1 MFLRRQKRHISHH
14 FREFLWPQAGW
25 RRVSIYM
32 AHRVK
37 RMPDTSYSI
46 AAGFACG
53 AAMSFTPFV
62 GFHFVMAA
70 LVAWI
75 LRANILASAIGTT
88 VGNPWTFPFIWA
100 GIYNLGIWML
110 DREATAAPLP
120 KLSMTNIFDNFWEIF
135 LPMMTAGLPVALIV
149 WALFFFPLR
158 RAVAGYQAH
167 RRHKIGKN
175 HQEPKP

>member
-1 MFLRRQKRHISHH
+1 MFQRRQKRHAGHH
-14 FREFLWPQAGW
+14 FREFLWPRAGW

-37 RMPDTSYSI
+37 RMPDTPYSI

-62 GFHFVMAA
+62 GFHFLLAA
-70 LVAWI
+70 LVAWVI
-75 LRANILASAIGTT
+75 RANILTSAIGTA

-100 GIYNLGIWML
+100 GIYNLGNWML
-110 DREATAAPLP
+110 GREAGDAPMP
-120 KLSMTNIFDNFWEIF
+120 ELSMTNIFDNFWEVF
-135 LPMMTAGLPVALIV
+135 LPMMIAGFPVALVV

-167 RRHKIGKN
+167 RRHKIETKRKGS
-175 HQEPKP
+175 QP

>member
-1 MFLRRQKRHISHH
+1 MFQRRQKRHVAHY
-14 FREFLWPQAGW
+14 FREFLWPRAGW

-37 RMPDTSYSI
+37 RMPDTPYSI

-70 LVAWI
+70 LMAWI
-75 LRANILASAIGTT
+75 IRANILTSAIGTA

-100 GIYNLGIWML
+100 GIYNLGSWVL
-110 DREATAAPLP
+110 GREVTDTPVP
-120 KLSMTNIFDNFWEIF
+120 ELSMTNIFDNFWEVF
-135 LPMMTAGLPVALIV
+135 LPMIIAGVPVAVLV
-149 WALFFFPLR
+149 WVLSFFPLR

-167 RRHKIGKN
+167 RLHKIEKSR
-175 HQEPKP
+175 QDSEP